1 MLKKL
6 IEKLQALDLAINA
19 PGFRAGATT
28 GAAVTAAVAIAL
40 TAVL

>member
-6 IEKLQALDLAINA
+6 IAGLQWIDTAINA
-19 PGFRAGATT
+19 PGFRAGAIT
-28 GAAVTAAVAIAL
+28 GATVTAAVAIAL